1 MEIST
6 ESDSEITESSTG
18 DRDVNWEL
26 GVAEWGQ
33 KCRETSDHVG
43 NEYCRARYVT
53 CDGSGGHEDTDSE
66 HSADAERDE
75 VEPSELALHVG
86 AWTESDLGNLL
97 VGSPRGEHPGLEPV
111 WCLWEAVKVLWHAL
125 FFALSLYDRRKV
137 RSFV

>member
-43 NEYCRARYVT
+43 NEYSRARYVT

-86 AWTESDLGNLL
+86 AWTESDLGNLWSGVHVASIL
-97 VGSPRGEHPGLEPV
+97 D
-111 WCLWEAVKVLWHAL
+111 
-125 FFALSLYDRRKV
+125 LSLCGVCERLWKYFDMLCSLLSRYMIVEK
-137 RSFV
+137 